1 MKTLEAGS
9 ERLTRG
15 GGTGTFAI
23 LPAGPEASGDPLS
36 DPETDIAPPLPPPTT
51 AAAAEPWR
59 ARWLQAAGRNGDA
72 EFTSRLEARLDE
84 PADQTLLAAVF
95 TYSPFL
101 ADCLLAEPALLLG
114 FRETG
119 PAALIDAELQAIDDL
134 PLDRNRMLSGL
145 RRAKRRI
152 ATLVGLA
159 DLEQQF
165 SLEEVTASLTRLA
178 DRATEAVLAT
188 FLAESAKRGEL
199 ELADPDQPTR
209 DCGIFVIGMGK
220 LGAAELNY
228 SSDIDL
234 IVFFDPE
241 KIAYRGRETPM
252 ALAVR
257 AARAIVYGLENKN
270 RDGYVFRTDLR
281 LRPHPPGHPLALSVD
296 AAELYYERHG
306 QNWER
311 AAFIKAR
318 TIAGDITAGDGFLR
332 RLAPFVWRRHLDYAA
347 IRDIHSIKRQI
358 NAHRGFGTIAF
369 RGHDLKV
376 GRGGIREIE
385 FFVQTQQLILGGRHP
400 ELRDRRTLTTLQS
413 LVSGRWVDAAAA
425 DELAK
430 AYRFLRSLE
439 HRLQMVADKQT
450 QQLPTR
456 DQELALFARFA
467 GFADA
472 EALGKALT
480 RTLQRVEQH
489 YAELF
494 EAEPDLGAGKQ
505 LVFTGTSDDPGTLET
520 MRAMGFRDPAAAASR
535 IRQWHH
541 GHIRATRS
549 TRAREI
555 LTELTPGIL
564 KALERQADIDEA
576 FRLFD
581 AFLSGLPAG
590 VQFFSLIRANPN
602 LLNLLADLIGAAP
615 RLAEVLARN
624 VALFD
629 AMLAPDFFEPLP
641 DEGALEAEF
650 ARLRRD
656 ARHLEALLDLCRRW
670 AQGRQFQAGLHVLL
684 GFADATSASRAL
696 TGIAEL
702 ILRTLLP
709 EAAKWLEEQHG
720 RMPGGSFCIIGMGKL
735 GSKELS
741 LGSDLD
747 LVFVYDA
754 PEDAKSD
761 GAKPLDAVTYYA
773 RLGQRLVSAISA
785 QTAEGRLY
793 EIDTR
798 LRPSG
803 NVGPIATSLDNFEKY
818 HEATA
823 QIWERQS
830 LTRARVVSGDPD
842 LAERVAA
849 AIDRALARSTPPD
862 KLRAEVRG
870 MRLRIFK
877 EHGSDDPWNLKHC
890 RGGLVELEFAAQ
902 YLVLRFGPAHPEL
915 RTTETRSVFARAIE
929 AGLLAETRG
938 RRLIQA
944 LDLLHALQA
953 VLRLSTTTRKFDPGK
968 APVGLEEAL
977 VRAANRQ
984 LGLGV
989 PVAHFAAIEG
999 LLVES
1004 EESAAQYFDEL
1015 CPPDGAAETRG
1026 DSKGNAS

>member
-1 MKTLEAGS
+1 MSESEPTLS
-9 ERLTRG
+9 
-15 GGTGTFAI
+15 
-23 LPAGPEASGDPLS
+23 
-36 DPETDIAPPLPPPTT
+36 PPLPSPDIEPR
-51 AAAAEPWR
+51 EPWR
-59 ARWLQAAGRNGDA
+59 ARWLQAAGRCNDGDA
-72 EFTSRLEARLDE
+72 TSRLEARLED
-84 PADQTLLAAVF
+84 PADRALLAAVF
-95 TYSPFL
+95 AYSPFL
-101 ADCLLAEPALLLG
+101 ADCLLAEPGLLLAY
-114 FRETG
+114 RETDPEG
-119 PAALIDAELQAIDDL
+119 LIEAELAAIDDI
-134 PLDRNRMLSGL
+134 PLDRNRMLPGL
-145 RRAKRRI
+145 RRSKRRI
-152 ATLVGLA
+152 ATIIGLA
-159 DLEQQF
+159 DLEGRF
-165 SLEEVTASLTRLA
+165 SLEQVTSSLTRLA

-188 FLAESAKRGEL
+188 FLVESEKRGEI
-199 ELADPDQPTR
+199 EIAHPETPTR
-209 DCGIFVIGMGK
+209 DCGIFVVGMGK
-220 LGAAELNY
+220 LGAGELNY

-241 KIAYRGRETPM
+241 KIRYRGRESPM

-257 AARAIVYGLENKN
+257 AARAIVYGLEHKS

-281 LRPHPPGHPLALSVD
+281 LRPHPPGHPLALSID

-318 TIAGDITAGDGFLR
+318 SIAGDLASGEAFLR

-400 ELRDRRTLTTLQS
+400 ELRDRRTLVTLRS
-413 LVSGRWVDAAAA
+413 LVEGRWVDAAAA
-425 DELAK
+425 EELAR
-430 AYRFLRSLE
+430 AYRFLRGLE

-450 QQLPTR
+450 QALPTR
-456 DQELALFARFA
+456 DQELAQFARFA

-472 EALGKALT
+472 KALGEALT
-480 RTLQRVEQH
+480 RTLQQVEQH

-505 LVFTGTSDDPGTLET
+505 LVFTGTEDDPGTLET
-520 MRAMGFRDPAAAASR
+520 LKDMGFLDPAAASTR

-564 KALERQADIDEA
+564 KALERQADVDEA

-581 AFLSGLPAG
+581 ALLSGLPAG

-602 LLNLLADLIGAAP
+602 LLGLLGDLMGSAP
-615 RLAEVLARN
+615 RLAEVLAGN

-641 DEGALEAEF
+641 DEAALEAEF
-650 ARLRRD
+650 QLLRKD
-656 ARHLEALLDLCRRW
+656 ARHLETLLDICRRW

-720 RMPGGSFCIIGMGKL
+720 RVPGGSFVVIGMGKL
-735 GSKELS
+735 GSRELS

-754 PEDAKSD
+754 PEDAQSD
-761 GAKPLDAVTYYA
+761 GAKPLAATTYYA

-803 NVGPIATSLDNFEKY
+803 NVGPVATSLDNFKKY
-818 HEATA
+818 HETTA
-823 QIWERQS
+823 AVWERQS
-830 LTRARVVSGDPD
+830 LTRARVVAGDAS
-842 LAERVAA
+842 LSQAVTA
-849 AIDRALARSTPPD
+849 AIDEVLSRPTEPE
-862 KLRAEVRG
+862 KLQAEVRA
-870 MRLRIFK
+870 MRFRIFK
-877 EHGSDDPWNLKHC
+877 EHGNDDPWNLKHC
-890 RGGLVELEFAAQ
+890 RGGLVELEFMAQ
-902 YLVLRFGPAHPEL
+902 FLVLRHGPEHAAL
-915 RTTETRSVFARAIE
+915 RTTDTRSVLERAIGAE
-929 AGLLAETRG
+929 LLDEGRG
-938 RRLIQA
+938 RRLLQA

-953 VLRLSTTTRKFDPGK
+953 VLRLSSTTRSFHPGK
-968 APVGLEEAL
+968 APAGLKEAL

-984 LGLGV
+984 LALGV
-989 PVAHFAAIEG
+989 PVAHFDAIHG

-1004 EESAAQYFDEL
+1004 ETLVAQYFDEL
-1015 CPPDGAAETRG
+1015 CPPEGTAQNNDNR
-1026 DSKGNAS
+1026 GNAR

>member
-1 MKTLEAGS
+1 MNQ
-9 ERLTRG
+9 
-15 GGTGTFAI
+15 
-23 LPAGPEASGDPLS
+23 PEPNV
-36 DPETDIAPPLPPPTT
+36 APPLPLPSPD
-51 AAAAEPWR
+51 EPWR
-59 ARWLQAAGRNGDA
+59 ARWLQAAGRHPDPQIGKA
-72 EFTSRLEARLDE
+72 LEARLDD
-84 PADQTLLAAVF
+84 ADDQALLAGIF
-95 TYSPFL
+95 PLSPHL
-101 ADCLLAEPALLLG
+101 ADGLINDPVVLLDYRANG
-114 FRETG
+114 
-119 PAALIDAELQAIDDL
+119 AAQLVDAEIGAIDSL
-134 PLDRNRMLSGL
+134 PLDRNRMLPGL

-152 ATLVGLA
+152 ATVVGLA
-159 DLEQQF
+159 DLEGAFDLDQ
-165 SLEEVTASLTRLA
+165 VTASLTRLA

-188 FLAESAKRGEL
+188 FLAEAARRGEV
-199 ELADPDQPTR
+199 ELAEPDRPTAE
-209 DCGIFVIGMGK
+209 CGIFVIGMGK
-220 LGAAELNY
+220 LGAKELNY

-241 KIAYRGRETPM
+241 RITYRGRETPM

-257 AARAIVYGLENKN
+257 AARAIVYGLENKS
-270 RDGYVFRTDLR
+270 REGYVFRTDLR

-318 TIAGDITAGDGFLR
+318 VIAGDKAAGDAFLR
-332 RLAPFVWRRHLDYAA
+332 RLGPFVWRRHLDYAA

-358 NAHRGFGTIAF
+358 NAHRGFGSIGF

-400 ELRDRRTLTTLQS
+400 ELRDPRTLVALHD
-413 LVSGRWVDAAAA
+413 LVDGRWVDAEAAA
-425 DELAK
+425 ELAS

-450 QQLPTR
+450 QTLPSR
-456 DQELALFARFA
+456 DQELAQFARFA
-467 GFADA
+467 GFADVA
-472 EALGKALT
+472 ALGEALTL
-480 RTLQRVEQH
+480 TLQRVERQ
-489 YAELF
+489 YAQLF

-505 LVFTGTSDDPGTLET
+505 LVFTGTEDDPGTLET
-520 MRAMGFRDPAAAASR
+520 LRGMGFREPTAVAAR

-549 TRAREI
+549 TRAREL

-564 KALERQADIDEA
+564 KALERQADVDEA

-602 LLNLLADLIGAAP
+602 LLALLGDLMGAAP
-615 RLAEVLARN
+615 RLAQVLARN

-641 DEGALEAEF
+641 DGEALEAELL
-650 ARLRRD
+650 RLRRD

-696 TGIAEL
+696 SGIAEL
-702 ILRTLLP
+702 VIRTLLP
-709 EAAKWLEEQHG
+709 EAQGWLEDQHG
-720 RMPGGSFCIIGMGKL
+720 RVPNGSFCVIGMGKL
-735 GSKELS
+735 GSRELS

-754 PEDAKSD
+754 PDDAQSD
-761 GAKPLDAVTYYA
+761 GGKPLNATTYYA
-773 RLGQRLVSAISA
+773 RLGQRLISAISA

-803 NVGPIATSLDNFEKY
+803 NVGPVATSLASFKKY
-818 HEATA
+818 HEVTA
-823 QIWERQS
+823 QVWERQS
-830 LTRARVVSGDPD
+830 LTRARVVAGDRH
-842 LAERVAA
+842 LAAAVAA
-849 AIDRALARSTPPD
+849 AIDEALSRPTDP
-862 KLRAEVRG
+862 KTLRADVRA
-870 MRLRIFK
+870 MRFRIFK
-877 EHGSDDPWNLKHC
+877 EHGSENHWALKHC
-890 RGGLVELEFAAQ
+890 RGGLVELEFAMQ
-902 YLVLRFGPAHPEL
+902 YLVLRHGPALAEL
-915 RTTETRSVFARAIE
+915 RTPDTRQVLDRAIG
-929 AGLLAETRG
+929 AGLLEEGRG
-938 RRLIQA
+938 RRLRQA
-944 LDLLHALQA
+944 LDLFHALQA
-953 VLRLSTTTRKFDPGK
+953 VLRLSMEGRRFDPAT
-968 APVGLEEAL
+968 APEGLKEAL

-989 PVAHFAAIEG
+989 PVAHFAAIEE

-1004 EESAAQYFDEL
+1004 ETLVAQYFDEL
-1015 CPPDGAAETRG
+1015 CPALDDRSPAANEIARKETR
-1026 DSKGNAS
+1026 

>member
-1 MKTLEAGS
+1 MTPGPPAVDRPLLPPS
-9 ERLTRG
+9 G
-15 GGTGTFAI
+15 G
-23 LPAGPEASGDPLS
+23 EASR
-36 DPETDIAPPLPPPTT
+36 
-51 AAAAEPWR
+51 EPWR
-59 ARWLQAAGRNGDA
+59 ARWLQAAGRNADPELA
-72 EFTSRLEARLDE
+72 RALEARLDD
-84 PADQTLLAAVF
+84 PADSAVLAAVF
-95 TYSPFL
+95 AMSPFL
-101 ADCLLAEPALLLG
+101 ADCLLTEPGLLLTY
-114 FRETG
+114 RDAG
-119 PAALIDAELQAIDDL
+119 PAALVEAEIAAIDTL
-134 PLDRNRMLSGL
+134 PLDRNRMLPGL

-152 ATLVGLA
+152 ATAVGLA
-159 DLEQQF
+159 DLEGAFELDQVTT
-165 SLEEVTASLTRLA
+165 SLARLA

-188 FLAESAKRGEL
+188 FLAEAARRGEVTP
-199 ELADPDQPTR
+199 ADPDRPTR
-209 DCGIFVIGMGK
+209 DCGIFVVGMGK
-220 LGAAELNY
+220 LGARELNY

-241 KIAYRGRETPM
+241 RIAYAGRETPM

-257 AARAIVYGLENKN
+257 AARAILYGLEHKS

-318 TIAGDITAGDGFLR
+318 VVAGDMPAGESFLR

-358 NAHRGFGTIAF
+358 NAHRGFGTIGF

-400 ELRDRRTLTTLQS
+400 ELRDPRTLVALQS
-413 LVSGRWVDAAAA
+413 LVDGRWVDAEAGA
-425 DELAK
+425 ELAR
-430 AYRFLRSLE
+430 AYRFLRGLE

-450 QQLPTR
+450 QALPVR
-456 DQELALFARFA
+456 DQELALFASFA
-467 GFADA
+467 GFADVA
-472 EALGKALT
+472 ALGAALGQ
-480 RTLQRVEQH
+480 TLQQVERH
-489 YAELF
+489 YAQLF

-505 LVFTGTSDDPGTLET
+505 LVFTGTDDDPGTLET
-520 MRAMGFRDPAAAASR
+520 LRGMGFKDPAAASTR

-564 KALERQADIDEA
+564 KALQRQADVDEA

-602 LLNLLADLIGAAP
+602 LLALLGDLMGAAP
-615 RLAEVLARN
+615 RLAEVLAGN

-641 DEGALEAEF
+641 DGAALEAELV
-650 ARLRRD
+650 RLRRD

-684 GFADATSASRAL
+684 GFAKATTASRVL
-696 TGIAEL
+696 TGIAE
-702 ILRTLLP
+702 IVIRTLLP
-709 EAAKWLEEQHG
+709 EARRWLEDQHG
-720 RMPGGSFCIIGMGKL
+720 RLPDGSFCVIGMGKL
-735 GSKELS
+735 GSRELS

-754 PEDAKSD
+754 PADARSD
-761 GAKPLDAVTYYA
+761 GRRPLPATTYYA

-803 NVGPIATSLDNFEKY
+803 NVGPVATSLENFKKY

-823 QIWERQS
+823 QVWERQS
-830 LTRARVVSGDPD
+830 LTRARVVAGDAG
-842 LAERVAA
+842 LATAMSA
-849 AIDRALARSTPPD
+849 AIDEALARSTEPAL
-862 KLRAEVRG
+862 LRAEVRA

-877 EHGSDDPWNLKHC
+877 EHGSDNPWNLKHC

-902 YLVLRFGPAHPEL
+902 FLVLRHGPTHPDL
-915 RTTETRSVFARAIE
+915 RTTDTRQVVEVAIA
-929 AGLLAETRG
+929 AGLVDEARG
-938 RRLIQA
+938 RRLLQA
-944 LDLLHALQA
+944 LDLFHALQA
-953 VLRLSTTTRKFDPGK
+953 VLRLSMATRGFDPAK
-968 APVGLEEAL
+968 APEGVKEAL

-989 PVAHFAAIEG
+989 PVTHFEAIEG

-1004 EESAAQYFDEL
+1004 QGHVAQYFDEL
-1015 CPPDGAAETRG
+1015 CPPVDDSTAPGAAVSVATE
-1026 DSKGNAS
+1026 KEAP

>member
-1 MKTLEAGS
+1 M
-9 ERLTRG
+9 
-15 GGTGTFAI
+15 
-23 LPAGPEASGDPLS
+23 S
-36 DPETDIAPPLPPPTT
+36 DREPHVSPPLPSPATDP
-51 AAAAEPWR
+51 AREPWR
-59 ARWLQAAGRNGDA
+59 ARWLQAAGRNSDA
-72 EFTSRLEARLDE
+72 EVVSRLEARLDD
-84 PADQTLLAAVF
+84 PTDQALLGAVF
-95 TYSPFL
+95 AYSPFL
-101 ADCLLAEPALLLG
+101 ADCLVTEPGLVLAY
-114 FRETG
+114 RDQG
-119 PAALIDAELQAIDDL
+119 PAALVEAELAAIDDI
-134 PLDRNRMLSGL
+134 PFDRNRMLPGL

-152 ATLVGLA
+152 ATTVGLA
-159 DLEQQF
+159 DLEGSFDLDQ
-165 SLEEVTASLTRLA
+165 VTTSLTRLA

-188 FLAESAKRGEL
+188 FLVESAKRGEI
-199 ELADPDQPTR
+199 ELANPARPTE
-209 DCGIFVIGMGK
+209 DSGIFVVGMGK
-220 LGAAELNY
+220 LGAGELNY

-241 KIAYRGRETPM
+241 KIAYQGRESPM

-257 AARAIVYGLENKN
+257 AARAIVYGLEHKS

-296 AAELYYERHG
+296 AAETYYERHG

-318 TIAGDITAGDGFLR
+318 TIAGDMAAGHGFLR

-400 ELRDRRTLTTLQS
+400 ELRHKRTLVTLEN
-413 LVSGRWVDAAAA
+413 LVEGRWLDEAAGS
-425 DELAK
+425 ELAA
-430 AYRFLRSLE
+430 AYRFLRNLE

-456 DQELALFARFA
+456 DQELAQFARFA
-467 GFADA
+467 GFADP
-472 EALGKALT
+472 ESLGKALT
-480 RTLQRVEQH
+480 GTLQRVEQH
-489 YAELF
+489 YAQLF

-505 LVFTGTSDDPGTLET
+505 LVFTGTEDDPGTLET
-520 MRAMGFRDPAAAASR
+520 LKGMGFLDPAAASTR

-564 KALERQADIDEA
+564 KALERQAEVDQA

-602 LLNLLADLIGAAP
+602 LLGLLGDLMGSAP
-615 RLAEVLARN
+615 SLAEVLAGN

-641 DEGALEAEF
+641 DEAALEAEF
-650 ARLRRD
+650 QLLRRD

-709 EAAKWLEEQHG
+709 EAASWLEDQHG
-720 RMPGGSFCIIGMGKL
+720 RVAGGSFCVIGMGKL
-735 GSKELS
+735 GSRELS

-754 PEDAKSD
+754 PEGAKSD
-761 GAKPLDAVTYYA
+761 GAKPLAATTYYA

-803 NVGPIATSLDNFEKY
+803 NVGPVATSLDNFKKY
-818 HEATA
+818 HETTA
-823 QIWERQS
+823 QVWERQS
-830 LTRARVVSGDPD
+830 LTRARVVAGDPG
-842 LAERVAA
+842 LAQAVSL
-849 AIDRALARSTPPD
+849 AIDEALARPTELE
-862 KLRAEVRG
+862 KLRAEVRA
-870 MRLRIFK
+870 MRFRIFK

-890 RGGLVELEFAAQ
+890 RGGLVELEFTAQ
-902 YLVLRFGPAHPEL
+902 FLVLRHGPEL
-915 RTTETRSVFARAIE
+915 PGLRVPETREVLGRALE
-929 AGLLAETRG
+929 AGLLDDDRG
-938 RRLIQA
+938 RRLLQT

-953 VLRLSTTTRKFDPGK
+953 VLRLSTTTRRFDPTK
-968 APVGLEEAL
+968 APVGLKEAL

-984 LGLGV
+984 LALGV
-989 PVAHFAAIEG
+989 PVAHFDAIQG

-1004 EESAAQYFDEL
+1004 EALVAQYFDEL
-1015 CPPDGAAETRG
+1015 CPAEGTAETN
-1026 DSKGNAS
+1026 DDNKGNA

>member
-1 MKTLEAGS
+1 
-9 ERLTRG
+9 
-15 GGTGTFAI
+15 
-23 LPAGPEASGDPLS
+23 
-36 DPETDIAPPLPPPTT
+36 LPPSGGQP
-51 AAAAEPWR
+51 ERQPWR
-59 ARWLQAAGRNGDA
+59 ARWLQVAGRISDPEVA
-72 EFTSRLEARLDE
+72 AALEARLDD
-84 PADQTLLAAVF
+84 PADRELLAAVF
-95 TYSPFL
+95 AMSPFL
-101 ADCLLAEPALLLG
+101 ADCLLAEPGLLLTY
-114 FRETG
+114 RDAG
-119 PAALIDAELQAIDDL
+119 PAALVEAEIGAIDEL
-134 PLDRNRMLSGL
+134 PLDRNRMLPGL
-145 RRAKRRI
+145 RRAKRRVALAI
-152 ATLVGLA
+152 GLA
-159 DLEQQF
+159 DLEGALDLGQ
-165 SLEEVTASLTRLA
+165 VTAGLTRLA

-188 FLAESAKRGEL
+188 FLVEAAKRGEI
-199 ELADPDQPTR
+199 ELADPQTPTR
-209 DCGIFVIGMGK
+209 DCGIFVVGMGK
-220 LGAAELNY
+220 LGAGELNY

-241 KIAYRGRETPM
+241 RIAYTGRETPM

-257 AARAIVYGLENKN
+257 AARAIVYGLENKT
-270 RDGYVFRTDLR
+270 REGYVFRTDLR

-318 TIAGDITAGDGFLR
+318 TVAGDREAGDRFLR
-332 RLAPFVWRRHLDYAA
+332 RLGPFVWRKHLDYAA

-400 ELRDRRTLTTLQS
+400 ELRDSRTLVALER
-413 LVSGRWVDAAAA
+413 LVEGRWVDASAG
-425 DELAK
+425 DELAA
-430 AYRFLRSLE
+430 AYRFLRGLE

-450 QQLPTR
+450 QTLPAR
-456 DQELALFARFA
+456 DQELAQFARFA
-467 GFADA
+467 GFDDVD
-472 EALGKALT
+472 ALGRALT
-480 RTLQRVEQH
+480 ETLQQVERH
-489 YAELF
+489 YAQLF

-505 LVFTGTSDDPGTLET
+505 LVFTGTEDDPGTLQTLRE
-520 MRAMGFRDPAAAASR
+520 MGFRDPAAASGR
-535 IRQWHH
+535 IREWHH

-581 AFLSGLPAG
+581 ALLTGLPAG

-602 LLNLLADLIGAAP
+602 LLALLGDLMGSAP
-615 RLAEVLARN
+615 RLAEVLAGN

-641 DEGALEAEF
+641 DEATLEAELKL
-650 ARLRRD
+650 LRRD

-684 GFADATSASRAL
+684 GFADATTASRVL
-696 TGIAEL
+696 TSIAEL

-709 EAAKWLEEQHG
+709 EARKWLEDQHG
-720 RMPGGSFCIIGMGKL
+720 QVPGGSFCVLGMGKL
-735 GSKELS
+735 GSRELS

-754 PEDAKSD
+754 PDDTQSD
-761 GAKPLDAVTYYA
+761 GAKPLAATTYYA

-785 QTAEGRLY
+785 RTAEGQLY

-803 NVGPIATSLDNFEKY
+803 NVGPIATSLENFKKY
-818 HEATA
+818 HESSA
-823 QIWERQS
+823 QVWERQS
-830 LTRARVVSGDPD
+830 LTRARAVAGDGV
-842 LAERVAA
+842 LIEAATA
-849 AIDRALARSTPPD
+849 AIDTLLARPSDGDTL
-862 KLRAEVRG
+862 KAEVRA

-890 RGGLVELEFAAQ
+890 RGGLVELEFGAQ
-902 YLVLRFGPAHPEL
+902 FLVLRHGPELPQL
-915 RTTETRSVFARAIE
+915 RTTDTRRVLEEAMA
-929 AGLLAETRG
+929 AGLLDEERG
-938 RRLIQA
+938 RRLVQA
-944 LDLLHALQA
+944 HGLLHALQA
-953 VLRLSTTTRKFDPGK
+953 VLRLSMSSRRFEPAK
-968 APVGLEEAL
+968 APEGLKEAL

-984 LGLGV
+984 LQLGV
-989 PVAHFAAIEG
+989 PVAHFDAIQG

-1004 EESAAQYFDEL
+1004 ETMVAQYFDEL
-1015 CPPDGAAETRG
+1015 CPPEDAA
-1026 DSKGNAS
+1026 ASEATTAKESR

>member
-1 MKTLEAGS
+1 MNELHPS
-9 ERLTRG
+9 V
-15 GGTGTFAI
+15 
-23 LPAGPEASGDPLS
+23 
-36 DPETDIAPPLPPPTT
+36 APPLSPP
-51 AAAAEPWR
+51 ADGDPWR
-59 ARWLQAAGRNGDA
+59 ARWLQAVARGGDPDVA
-72 EFTSRLEARLDE
+72 TALEARLDD
-84 PADQTLLAAVF
+84 PVDRALLARVF
-95 TYSPFL
+95 AMSPFL
-101 ADCLLAEPALLLG
+101 ADCLLTEPALLLTY
-114 FRETG
+114 REPG
-119 PAALIDAELQAIDDL
+119 PAALVDAEIEAIGAL
-134 PLDRNRMLSGL
+134 PLDRNKMLPGL

-152 ATLVGLA
+152 ATAVGLA
-159 DLEQQF
+159 DLEGAFDLDQ
-165 SLEEVTASLTRLA
+165 VTLSLTRLA

-188 FLAESAKRGEL
+188 FLAEAAKRDEIVP
-199 ELADPDQPTR
+199 AHPDEPSR

-220 LGAAELNY
+220 LGAKELNY

-241 KIAYRGRETPM
+241 KISYTGRETPM

-318 TIAGDITAGDGFLR
+318 VVAGDMAAGNAFLR
-332 RLAPFVWRRHLDYAA
+332 RLGPFVWRRHLDYAA

-358 NAHRGFGTIAF
+358 NAHRGFGTVGF

-400 ELRDRRTLTTLQS
+400 ELRDPRTLVTLQS
-413 LVSGRWVDAAAA
+413 LVDGRWVDAEAGA
-425 DELAK
+425 ELAS
-430 AYRFLRSLE
+430 AYRFLRGLE

-450 QQLPTR
+450 QTLPAR
-456 DQELALFARFA
+456 DQELAQFARFA
-467 GFADA
+467 GFPDSA
-472 EALGKALT
+472 ALGTALT
-480 RTLQRVEQH
+480 LTLQRVEQH
-489 YAELF
+489 YAQLF

-505 LVFTGTSDDPGTLET
+505 LVFTGTEDDPGTLET
-520 MRAMGFRDPAAAASR
+520 LRGMGFKDPGAVSAR

-564 KALERQADIDEA
+564 KALERQADVDEA

-581 AFLSGLPAG
+581 AFLSKLPAG

-602 LLNLLADLIGAAP
+602 LLALLADLMGAAP
-615 RLAEVLARN
+615 RLAEVMAAN

-641 DEGALEAEF
+641 DVEALEAELG
-650 ARLRRD
+650 RLRRD

-696 TGIAEL
+696 TGIAE
-702 ILRTLLP
+702 IVLRTLLP
-709 EAAKWLEEQHG
+709 EAHQWLEDQHG
-720 RMPGGSFCIIGMGKL
+720 RVPGGSFSVIGMGKL
-735 GSKELS
+735 GSRELS

-754 PEDAKSD
+754 PEDAQSD
-761 GAKPLDAVTYYA
+761 GERALSATTYYA

-803 NVGPIATSLDNFEKY
+803 NVGPVATSLMSFQKY
-818 HEATA
+818 HESTA
-823 QIWERQS
+823 QVWERQS
-830 LTRARVVSGDPD
+830 LTRARVVAGDAG
-842 LAERVAA
+842 LGARVTA
-849 AIDRALARSTPPD
+849 AIDDVLARPMDPRT
-862 KLRAEVRG
+862 LEAEVRA
-870 MRLRIFK
+870 MRFRIYK
-877 EHGSDDPWNLKHC
+877 EHGSDNPWNVKHC
-890 RGGLVELEFAAQ
+890 RGGLVELEFVVQ
-902 YLVLRFGPAHPEL
+902 FLVLRHGPAHPAL
-915 RTTETRSVFARAIE
+915 RHPDTRQVLAEAKA
-929 AGLLAETRG
+929 AGLIEEERG
-938 RRLIQA
+938 RRLLQA

-953 VLRLSTTTRKFDPGK
+953 VLRLSMATRRFDPAK
-968 APVGLEEAL
+968 APEGLKEAL

-989 PVAHFAAIEG
+989 PVTHFEAIAG

-1004 EESAAQYFDEL
+1004 QAQVAQYFDEL
-1015 CPPDGAAETRG
+1015 CPPADEATSAAAAGHAPKEKETE
-1026 DSKGNAS
+1026 

>member
-1 MKTLEAGS
+1 MREA
-9 ERLTRG
+9 EPTV
-15 GGTGTFAI
+15 
-23 LPAGPEASGDPLS
+23 
-36 DPETDIAPPLPPPTT
+36 APPLPSPESEP
-51 AAAAEPWR
+51 AREPWR
-59 ARWLQAAGRNGDA
+59 ARWLQAAGRSNDGDV
-72 EFTSRLEARLDE
+72 TSRLEARLED
-84 PADQTLLAAVF
+84 PADRALLSAVF
-95 TYSPFL
+95 TYSPYL
-101 ADCLLAEPALLLG
+101 AECLLAEPGFLLAY
-114 FRETG
+114 REQG
-119 PAALIDAELQAIDDL
+119 PAALVEAELAGIDAI
-134 PLDRNRMLSGL
+134 PLDRNRMLPGL

-152 ATLVGLA
+152 ATAAGLA
-159 DLEQQF
+159 DLEGHF
-165 SLEEVTASLTRLA
+165 SLDEVTSSLTRLA

-188 FLAESAKRGEL
+188 FLVESEKRGEIG
-199 ELADPDQPTR
+199 LAHPDAPTT

-220 LGAAELNY
+220 LGAGELNY

-241 KIAYRGRETPM
+241 KITYSGRESPM

-257 AARAIVYGLENKN
+257 AARAIVYGLENKS
-270 RDGYVFRTDLR
+270 REGYVFRADLR

-296 AAELYYERHG
+296 AAEVYYERHG

-318 TIAGDITAGDGFLR
+318 TVAGDLAAGDGFLR

-400 ELRDRRTLTTLQS
+400 ELRDRRTLVTLES
-413 LVSGRWVDAAAA
+413 LVEGRWVGPAAA
-425 DELAK
+425 DELAR
-430 AYRFLRSLE
+430 AYRFLRGLE

-456 DQELALFARFA
+456 DQELAQFARFA

-472 EALGKALT
+472 EALGQALT
-480 RTLQRVEQH
+480 LTLQRVERH
-489 YAELF
+489 YAQLF
-494 EAEPDLGAGKQ
+494 EAEPDLGAGKL
-505 LVFTGTSDDPGTLET
+505 LVFTGTEDDPGTLET
-520 MRAMGFRDPAAAASR
+520 LREKGFQDPAAASTR
-535 IRQWHH
+535 IRHWHH

-564 KALERQADIDEA
+564 KALERQADVDEA

-602 LLNLLADLIGAAP
+602 LLSLLADLIGAAP
-615 RLAEVLARN
+615 RLAEVLAGN

-641 DEGALEAEF
+641 DEAALEAEF
-650 ARLRRD
+650 ELLRRD

-702 ILRTLLP
+702 VLRTMLP
-709 EAAKWLEEQHG
+709 EAARWLEDQHG
-720 RMPGGSFCIIGMGKL
+720 RVPGGSFCVIGMGKL
-735 GSKELS
+735 GSRELS

-754 PEDAKSD
+754 PDDAKSV
-761 GAKPLDAVTYYA
+761 GPRPLDTTTYYA

-803 NVGPIATSLDNFEKY
+803 NVGPVATSLDNFKKY
-818 HEATA
+818 HETTA

-830 LTRARVVSGDPD
+830 LTRARVVAGDPG
-842 LAERVAA
+842 LAAAVSA
-849 AIDRALARSTPPD
+849 AIDEALARPTEPL
-862 KLRAEVRG
+862 KLEAEVRA

-877 EHGSDDPWNLKHC
+877 EHGNEDPWNLKHC
-890 RGGLVELEFAAQ
+890 RGGLVELEFTAQ
-902 YLVLRFGPAHPEL
+902 FLVLRHGPEHPGL
-915 RTTETRSVFARAIE
+915 RTTDTREVLRQAIETRVLDAA
-929 AGLLAETRG
+929 LG
-938 RRLIQA
+938 RRLLQA
-944 LDLLHALQA
+944 LDLLHALQS
-953 VLRLSTTTRKFDPGK
+953 VLRLSTTTRRFDPLK
-968 APVGLEEAL
+968 APAGLKEAL

-984 LGLGV
+984 LALGV
-989 PVAHFAAIEG
+989 PVSHFEAIEG

-1004 EESAAQYFDEL
+1004 ETLVAQYFDGL
-1015 CPPDGAAETRG
+1015 CPPDSAAESNG
-1026 DSKGNAS
+1026 DNKGNDR